1 MNLKRCSIFKQMASI
16 WNQEKGIISILVTVL
31 CLIGVLIIAFL
42 IDRTNQNFII
52 QEVRG
57 IMDSSAQN
65 TLVSALSDDHLKE
78 ELFGF
83 SDQFISESSADQTYP
98 IPYALET
105 QMHNMYERQLRD
117 YVKTSSLILEVKVES
132 SQFKFAKGKWGLG
145 TASKSRPYL
154 VLDSVVQLRLNHIQ
168 SFDYSNSFKNRVFEN
183 ADGGTFE
190 IQHIGVPKDSEI
202 LLVVRS
208 VSRAVFR

>member
-132 SQFKFAKGKWGLG
+132 SQFKFAKGKC
-145 TASKSRPYL
+145 RFVQYL
-154 VLDSVVQLRLNHIQ
+154 PFALLSHLVNTNDSLN
-168 SFDYSNSFKNRVFEN
+168 
-183 ADGGTFE
+183 
-190 IQHIGVPKDSEI
+190 
-202 LLVVRS
+202 
-208 VSRAVFR
+208 